1 MRRDLMDILVCPV
14 TKSALTLEVT
24 READGEVLEG
34 TLRCAEGHRYP
45 IADGIPNLLPP
56 DLREAIDG
64 AAPTSGHG
72 S

>member
-34 TLRCAEGHRYP
+34 TLRCAEGHSYP